1 MKLDA
6 VEDAREISL
15 YPYEIL
21 IPGLGYPS
29 TESAVLPGCK
39 ENDEPSYRGTT
50 QALLT
55 TPLDE
60 NIELVVG
67 RVKAEEDAGGESIPR
82 SWECRSTPTQRL
94 HARLLLLLSAEINR
108 IVRMSAMSN
117 SFSKLFQFL
126 MIHRASCIT

>member
-6 VEDAREISL
+6 VEDAREVSL

-39 ENDEPSYRGTT
+39 ANDEPSYRGTT
-50 QALLT
+50 QALRT

-67 RVKAEEDAGGESIPR
+67 RVKAEEDAGGEKY
-82 SWECRSTPTQRL
+82 STILGVSKHTDSETPCQRTD
-94 HARLLLLLSAEINR
+94 R
-108 IVRMSAMSN
+108 
-117 SFSKLFQFL
+117 
-126 MIHRASCIT
+126 